1 VLKCHK
7 FFPLVIDDKEKETMN
22 PENLCLSEDI
32 TSIHGGQIGETHD
45 VPLDVIIRPIPS
57 QLDEAK
63 VLSLMQTIQ
72 GPDAEKLV
80 PPIDILWIKGR
91 NGGNYYYSF
100 GGCHRFSAHQRLNLP
115 TIKAKLIHSTVH
127 DLQVYL
133 GGSTPDLK

>member
-1 VLKCHK
+1 MLKCHK
-7 FFPLVIDDKEKETMN
+7 FFPLVIDDEEKETMN

-72 GPDAEKLV
+72 VCIGASVKIPLHTLCLLRTVNTRQDSLIFTVGTQYLKLKN
-80 PPIDILWIKGR
+80 IAHDCSIGNLQSRSILP
-91 NGGNYYYSF
+91 
-100 GGCHRFSAHQRLNLP
+100 Q
-115 TIKAKLIHSTVH
+115 
-127 DLQVYL
+127 
-133 GGSTPDLK
+133 